1 MKVCSAEPLIVM
13 NDVSITYEGTSVP
26 VLQDVSLT
34 VHRGESVLFM
44 GPSGCGK
51 STLAMLCAHL
61 IPSSV
66 EASVEGNVWHAD
78 AVKTPGQVGYVFQD
92 PDAQFCMLQVDDEL
106 AFGLENQSIPRE
118 SMPSILRQAL
128 ALAGLAVP
136 FNAQAAMFSGGM
148 KQLLAIACAL
158 SLQPTLLIFD
168 EPTANLDP
176 LASSQVF
183 HRIEE
188 LHRTGQSMIVI
199 EHKFDALL
207 SAMDTVVLFD
217 EMGTIHRIGPTVS
230 VLQEEWSWLIEKGVV
245 APFKAAPRALV
256 LSRDDNVKD
265 SILFQDRRKNPL
277 DTPIALAARDITMQ
291 YRKKTVWEH
300 LDFSINAGE
309 LVAVVGPNGVGKS
322 TLLQILAGLQ
332 KPSHGEVTVFDHAL
346 VKMKSRDRFA
356 RLAYCF
362 QNPEFQFIYER
373 VGDELANRIVGDEV
387 PEEIASLLQEFGLQG
402 TEQHSPFSLSQ
413 GQKRRLSV
421 ASMLRTDHDVFLLDE
436 PTFGQ
441 DAKTQQAIMERL
453 YALHVSGK
461 TIVMTTHDMD
471 LVKQY
476 ATKVLVLAQ
485 GKLLFEGTCAEL
497 FQRNDVLHKA
507 HLLDDTTLYDHT
519 AVVGLYDRDEMTGKK
534 QTLPIFQLH
543 PSVLFVG
550 MFAAT
555 MVAMFAYTLPQAI
568 FMLLLPVAVMM
579 GLAFMTP
586 FKIIKLILPF
596 LALYVLYM
604 WSTVANVAVP
614 PGVHTINF
622 LWYRLSYYGVIEG
635 LILSIRMLGSV
646 LFGILL
652 VTTIDFTDLIIGFCK
667 DLGVPPKFAYG
678 TMAGLRVV
686 PLFSSEWMKLRQAR
700 QVRGNDSRFTFTR
713 FITYAI
719 PLLSQ
724 GIRMSERVAIAM
736 EARGFFGRAASSRNG
751 RSFYRDVAIK
761 SIDIEF
767 FIFLVGVS
775 LFGLLWLR

>member
-1 MKVCSAEPLIVM
+1 MKTCSTEPLIVM
-13 NDVSITYEGTSVP
+13 NDVAITYEGAASP
-26 VLQDVSLT
+26 VLHDVSLT
-34 VHRGESVLFM
+34 VHKGESVLFM

-66 EASVEGNVWHAD
+66 EARVDGQVWHAD
-78 AVKTPGQVGYVFQD
+78 SVKNPGQVGYVFQD

-106 AFGLENQSIPRE
+106 AFGLENQAMPRE
-118 SMPSILRQAL
+118 TMPSMLRQGL
-128 ALAGLAVP
+128 ALAGLDVP
-136 FNAQAAMFSGGM
+136 LDAQAAMFSGGM

-188 LHRTGQSMIVI
+188 LHRTEQTMIVI
-199 EHKFDALL
+199 EHKFDSLL
-207 SAMDTVVLFD
+207 SVMDTVVLFD

-230 VLQEEWSWLIEKGVV
+230 VLQEEWLWLIEKGVV
-245 APFKAAPRALV
+245 ASFKVAPRALG
-256 LSRDDNVKD
+256 RNFMDNVID
-265 SILFQDRRKNPL
+265 SHKMKLSTKNFLNSPSAL
-277 DTPIALAARDITMQ
+277 DVRNVTMK

-300 LDFSINAGE
+300 LDFSIKSGE
-309 LVAVVGPNGVGKS
+309 FVAIVGPNGVGKS

-332 KPSHGEVTVFDHAL
+332 KPSHGEVVVFDRSLA
-346 VKMKSRDRFA
+346 KIKSRDCFVQ
-356 RLAYCF
+356 LAYCF

-373 VGDELANRIVGDEV
+373 VGDELANRMVGDEV
-387 PEEIASLLQEFGLQG
+387 PAEISSLLEEFGLHG
-402 TEQHSPFSLSQ
+402 TEQQSPFSLSQ

-421 ASMLRTDHDVFLLDE
+421 ASMLRTDHDVYLLDE

-441 DAKTQQAIMERL
+441 DAKTQYAIMERL
-453 YALHVSGK
+453 YALHVASK

-471 LVKQY
+471 LVKRY
-476 ATKVLVLAQ
+476 ATKVLVLAE
-485 GKLLFEGTCAEL
+485 GKLLFEGTSEEL
-497 FQRNDVLHKA
+497 FQRNDVLHTA
-507 HLLDDTTLYDHT
+507 HLLDDTTLYDHV
-519 AVVGLYDRDEMTGKK
+519 AVSGLYGSEETTVKK
-534 QTLPIFQLH
+534 RNLPILQLH
-543 PSVLFVG
+543 PSVLFIS
-550 MFAAT
+550 MFVAT

-568 FMLLLPVAVMM
+568 FMLLLPIAVMM

-586 FKIIKLILPF
+586 LKIIKLVLPF
-596 LALYVLYM
+596 LAFYVLYM

-614 PGVHTINF
+614 PDVHTINF
-622 LWYRLSYYGVIEG
+622 LWYRLSYYGVIVG

-667 DLGVPPKFAYG
+667 DFGVPPKFAYG

-686 PLFSSEWMKLRQAR
+686 PLFASEWTKLRQAR
-700 QVRGNDSRFTFTR
+700 QVRGKDSRFTFTR

-736 EARGFFGRAASSRNG
+736 EARGFFGRAASSRKG
-751 RSFYRDVAIK
+751 RSFYRDVAMS